1 MTKRKLALI
10 IGAATGSLYGVPG
23 TAHAAPGTLLTP
35 SVFAVAAVGLANL
48 KANCSD
54 AGASG
59 TMLAAIARPTFQSKS
74 QALMSGQESAL
85 ERITRQ
91 QQALSGALTSAASA
105 AAYASPKDLGS
116 GNCAGFARPFST
128 IAMVSPVM
136 REPQASSEDFLAS
149 KRLPIQRTPLDGSW
163 NRVRRGTVS
172 VSYASALIGPTSGAA
187 MTFEKLSSVNAWT
200 NRHVRYVEDRVSSGK
215 ADHWSDARTTLRRR
229 TGDCEDIAIA
239 KMQLLGAL
247 GFDRSAMYF
256 TIARD
261 LVRNADHAVLIVRL
275 DGRNWL
281 LDNSTDSL
289 LDANAS
295 LDYRPIMSF
304 SQSKA
309 WLHGYASTAARAR

>member
-1 MTKRKLALI
+1 MTKRKLVLL
-10 IGAATGSLYGVPG
+10 IGAAAGSLFGVPG
-23 TAHAAPGTLLTP
+23 IVHAAPGTLLTP
-35 SVFAVAAVGLANL
+35 SVFAVASVGLANL

-59 TMLAAIARPTFQSKS
+59 GMAVAIARPTFQSKS

-105 AAYASPKDLGS
+105 AAYAAPKDLGS
-116 GNCAGFARPFST
+116 GTCAGFARPFST
-128 IAMVSPVM
+128 LAMVSPVM

-172 VSYASALIGPTSGAA
+172 VSYASALIGPTSSA
-187 MTFEKLSSVNAWT
+187 MTLEKLSSVNAWT

-215 ADHWSDARTTLRRR
+215 ADYWSDARTTLRRR

-281 LDNSTDSL
+281 LDNSTDAL

-309 WLHGYASTAARAR
+309 WLHGYASTAANVQ

>member
-1 MTKRKLALI
+1 MTKRKLALL
-10 IGAATGSLYGVPG
+10 IGAAAGSLFGVPG
-23 TAHAAPGTLLTP
+23 TVHAAPGTLLTP
-35 SVFAVAAVGLANL
+35 SVFAVASVGLANL

-54 AGASG
+54 AGMYG
-59 TMLAAIARPTFQSKS
+59 GMPAAIARPTFQSKS

-91 QQALSGALTSAASA
+91 QALSGALTTAASA
-105 AAYASPKDLGS
+105 AAYAAPKNLGS

-128 IAMVSPVM
+128 LAMVSPVM

-172 VSYASALIGPTSGAA
+172 VSYASALIGPTSGA
-187 MTFEKLSSVNAWT
+187 MTLEKLSSVNAWT

-215 ADHWSDARTTLRRR
+215 ADYWSDARTTLRRR

-275 DGRNWL
+275 NGRNWL

-309 WLHGYASTAARAR
+309 WLHGYASTAANVQ